1 MEAGRTAG
9 PLELLVAIDLAG
21 GQVVRLTR
29 GEMAAQT
36 VYGDD
41 PAAIAR
47 GWEERGARWLHVV
60 DLDGA
65 TTGEQA
71 NAAAVEQILGAVTIP
86 VQVAGGIRSMEAI
99 ARWADLGAARVCL
112 GTRSLDEGFLREA
125 LAEFGDLL
133 VASIDSRG
141 GEVQVAGWLEA
152 SGSATEEVV
161 RRVAGAGVAR
171 LMFTAIDRDGTLE
184 GPDFSAI
191 ERVLAVSPVPVIA
204 SGGVGAA
211 AHLARL
217 AALAPLGVEGVVVGK
232 ALYSG
237 AVELEDALAALSGAP
252 FPSGGGGPG

>member
-1 MEAGRTAG
+1 MTTGA
-9 PLELLVAIDLAG
+9 PELLVAIDLAG
-21 GQVVRLTR
+21 GRVVRLTR

-41 PAAIAR
+41 PAAIAS
-47 GWEERGARWLHVV
+47 GWQDRGARWLHVV

-71 NAAAVEQILGAVTIP
+71 NAGAVEQILRAVTIP
-86 VQVAGGIRSMEAI
+86 VQVAGGIRSMDAI
-99 ARWADLGAARVCL
+99 ARWADLGATRVCL

-125 LAEFGDLL
+125 LVAFGDLL
-133 VASIDSRG
+133 VASVDSRA
-141 GEVQVAGWLEA
+141 GEVQVAGWLEG
-152 SGSATEEVV
+152 SGAATEEIVG
-161 RRVAGAGVAR
+161 RVAEAGVAR

-184 GPDFSAI
+184 GPDFAAI

-211 AHLARL
+211 AHLSRL
-217 AALAPLGVEGVVVGK
+217 AGLAPRGVEGVVVGK

-237 AVELEDALAALSGAP
+237 VLELEEALAALSGPASP
-252 FPSGGGGPG
+252 VSAGGAGTVG